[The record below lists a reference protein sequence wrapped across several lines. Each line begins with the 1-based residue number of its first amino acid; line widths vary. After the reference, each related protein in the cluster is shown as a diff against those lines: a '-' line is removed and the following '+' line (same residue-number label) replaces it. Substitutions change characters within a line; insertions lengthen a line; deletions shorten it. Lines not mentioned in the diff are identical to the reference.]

1 MMEFLPIVLYVLGSI
16 LLVVLI
22 ILGIKVIN
30 VLNKFDKTVD
40 DINGKL
46 ESLNGLF
53 SIVDFTTDKIATIT
67 DTFVDYVTSLI
78 RKVFVRN
85 KKEEEIINE

>member
-1 MMEFLPIVLYVLGSI
+1 MMEFLPVVLYVLGSI

-22 ILGIKVIN
+22 ILGIKMIN
-30 VLNKFDKTVD
+30 VLNKVDKTVD

-78 RKVFVRN
+78 RKLFIRN